1 MRRGLPN
8 PMFTLVGSFSRQHH
22 QHLHQVTAPLV
33 RCTDYGGCPDF
44 ATEMVDLS
52 GKYVN
57 QGFKLSK

>member
-1 MRRGLPN
+1 MKTGS
-8 PMFTLVGSFSRQHH
+8 PMFALGSFSR
-22 QHLHQVTAPLV
+22 QHLHQVTAPPA